1 MNVKLA
7 CFASTLFVWLSSSA
21 CIGVARDRVAEPPTS
36 APVASVKIASSPTAP
51 GVLPVLAAHK
61 GYFRDAGVE
70 VQLET
75 LGGPQDATVLI
86 ATGRLDAAVVGFTA
100 ATFNA
105 IDHGLDIKIVA
116 SFGGVTPDYRPA
128 LMVRRDLLDSGEV
141 TTLADLRGRR
151 VASLGGASSAAT
163 YQITRALR
171 DVGLDARDVELV
183 NLSLADTV
191 AAFSSRAIDA
201 AYLPVP
207 FSAQAEQLRVAGPL
221 GGVHTDGAGPLTVGL
236 LFRGEFAR
244 VSPGAAR
251 ATMVALVRAA
261 RDLRGD
267 GFKKAEN
274 LAILSAHTRLPEPAV
289 EASGPID
296 FDPDLRP
303 DSDILLD
310 MQRVFMELGVL
321 SYSTPMPIERIA
333 DPSFS
338 DYVVQTLGPQRP

>member
-1 MNVKLA
+1 MRRLEHRLHWQRSWSSGCHSCA
-7 CFASTLFVWLSSSA
+7 TFAFGCSPSAASSRPGSSHDIQMWTRIDGSNRTKGTECYERQARVLRFDISCVVDNLRVYRSGARPIGGAARECSGRVGKDCQQSHGSGSSA
-21 CIGVARDRVAEPPTS
+21 GACGTQ
-36 APVASVKIASSPTAP
+36 
-51 GVLPVLAAHK
+51 

-105 IDHGLDIKIVA
+105 IDQGLDIKIVA

-128 LMVRRDLLDSGEV
+128 LMVRRDLLDSGGV

-191 AAFSSRAIDA
+191 AAFSSGAIDA

-236 LFRGEFAR
+236 LLRGEFAR

-261 RDLRGD
+261 RDLR
-267 GFKKAEN
+267 
-274 LAILSAHTRLPEPAV
+274 
-289 EASGPID
+289 
-296 FDPDLRP
+296 
-303 DSDILLD
+303 
-310 MQRVFMELGVL
+310 
-321 SYSTPMPIERIA
+321 
-333 DPSFS
+333 
-338 DYVVQTLGPQRP
+338 